1 MRYPGRQPRH
11 RKSKR
16 QTIRVIK
23 PSAVREHA
31 ERHPQAEPALENW
44 LRLAE
49 GAAWKRFDHVRK
61 TFPHADQVIVK
72 SKRPVVV
79 FNIAGNN
86 FRLITA
92 IHFNTAKLF
101 VLRFLTHAEYDK
113 DKWKEQL

>member
-1 MRYPGRQPRH
+1 MTPFRGRKPKQ
-11 RKSKR
+11 
-16 QTIRVIK
+16 QAIRVIK
-23 PSAVREHA
+23 PSAVRGHA
-31 ERHPQAEPALENW
+31 ERHPRAKSALENW
-44 LRLAE
+44 LRLTD
-49 GAAWKRFDHVRK
+49 GAAWKSLDDVRK

-72 SKRPVVV
+72 SKRPVIV
-79 FNIAGNN
+79 FNVAGNS